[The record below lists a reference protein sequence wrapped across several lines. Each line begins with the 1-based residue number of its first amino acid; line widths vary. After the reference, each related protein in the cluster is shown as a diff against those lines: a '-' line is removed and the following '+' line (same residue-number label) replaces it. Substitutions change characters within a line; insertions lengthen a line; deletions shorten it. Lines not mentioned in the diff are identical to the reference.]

1 MFSATVRFGTS
12 VELLVDEGEPAP
24 GRVERAV
31 QVHGLAVDDDLAL
44 VGLDD
49 AGEDLDQRALAGA
62 VLAEQPDDRARHD
75 DAVCVVERDDA
86 GVALDEALDAR

>member
-12 VELLVDEGEPAP
+12 VSSWWTKASPR
-24 GRVERAV
+24 RVASSGPWRRT
-31 QVHGLAVDDDLAL
+31 GSPSIDDLAL

-62 VLAEQPDDRARHD
+62 VLAEQADDRAGHD
-75 DAVCVVERDDA
+75 HAVGMVERD
-86 GVALDEALDAR
+86 ARRGSA